1 MISYRKR
8 LLASTVTTIVGG
20 IAMIAPQAASA
31 QCAVAPGTVTCA
43 TTTTTNTTNAGGTPA
58 SDRNYV
64 VNTSAAAFT
73 GTVSAGA
80 VVDGRGLAF
89 TNTVG
94 GINALNVVNNG
105 TVQINPGNLAT
116 AGGGAVIEV
125 TAIGATPVNYS
136 GTGNLINLGVP
147 GNGLTMNMN
156 GTGALVATVG
166 GNATSSVDGIG
177 LVVIGNGASG
187 NLALTTTAGRT
198 ITADFIG
205 VQMFVST
212 SGSTSTVSLNNNA
225 AVVGLVANGLDIG
238 VIGETIGIGAVS
250 VANTGMIGSS
260 TDRINNTGIYAGIGN
275 AASTA
280 ALSLTGNGAV
290 FSSGTAVVALNE
302 GLGTTTVNY
311 TGAVN
316 TTGVTGVEVDV
327 TSGETTVTL
336 GAVTAA
342 TNSVDVD
349 STTGTQTINLNGV
362 TTGTT
367 GSGLVST
374 TSGLRFIS
382 VGTGG
387 NVIGGTQ
394 AILLAGT
401 GGGTLVIGGIVGST
415 SAGLAINSASVTG
428 PLTTGTLAGSTLNG
442 RLTLGSGVDSFQNI
456 GTFNTQGTSD
466 FGVGVDSLTNNGT
479 LNTTA
484 ATTLLGLEGVLNTGT
499 LNANFGLT
507 FDSGVTAFT
516 NTGTLNSAGTID
528 FGAGAD
534 SFANNGAGIFNLTAS
549 TTLAA
554 LETFTQSGRINLN
567 ANTLTLSG
575 TAFTNAGTIDT
586 SGSAAI
592 ANVTSFNNGGILDLA
607 PGTFTVPL
615 VAFTNSGTI
624 LADEGASTI
633 NGQASFANTGTIDLQ
648 DGVTGDVLTINSSY
662 VGSGGSNLLV
672 DFDDTTADR
681 LIVGAASGTTSV
693 NATYVGLGLL
703 NVPGILVVDTA
714 STTANAFVLGTVGG
728 NTSPLVDYSLLQ
740 IGSDFFLSAAPD
752 PSAFDPVAI
761 SNMAG
766 SLWYQT
772 ADEVTAQTDLPSV
785 SDGFGFW
792 GQIYYSQDKMGD
804 DDEVAFIDG
813 TAFAVDNELK
823 TDRYG
828 IQAGIDYGFGGAR
841 IGLTG
846 GYGVA
851 KADNDLN
858 SELKAKGWNIGL
870 YGAFGGL
877 TGFHGSALIKHD
889 RYDLEFESGAF
900 EGAEADLRS
909 TGVDGSL
916 GYRFGL
922 GGDATLDAKI
932 GLAHVKT
939 KIDDITAFGFNY
951 DIGKVTST
959 RGRAGVRAAFGGSL
973 SPYIEAMV
981 LREFKGDGDIE
992 LFDGATFYDIESD
1005 GKGTWFRLE
1014 AGLAPQ
1020 LGSGPILAAWA
1031 DLGDKKGFGLRAG
1044 FRFGGRAVEEVLP
1057 PPPPPMVEPAPPPP
1071 PPATQTCSDGSVILA
1086 TDACPPP
1093 PPPPP
1098 PAPEP
1103 ERG

>member
-1 MISYRKR
+1 MVEFSRKTR
-8 LLASTVTTIVGG
+8 LLTGVALGAGLLVSAQPAFAQCVTVGANTTCSSVVTANNSGNGPTDRNQLYDSTVVPTSLTVPTGSSISGVGLAFSPTASGTFATTITNNGAVTVSAGNTAVVGGAAAFNINATGATPVVYGGTGSVANLGTAGNGLEFSMGGSGILIANVGGNIRSAVGGTAIFLGTAGTGTGANSITTATGTTLTADFVGAWVSQTNAANASAQTLTNNSTVVSLTGTGTLDFGVGIENAGTGASTVVNNGAIGSATDRTVTTGIFNVISNAGSTAALSTSGTGAIFTANTGIFSQNVATTSVLATNTVNYSGAINSTGTLGIDVISNAGTATVTTGVGTVTASGAGGIGISVSNGAGASTVTTG
-20 IAMIAPQAASA
+20 
-31 QCAVAPGTVTCA
+31 
-43 TTTTTNTTNAGGTPA
+43 
-58 SDRNYV
+58 
-64 VNTSAAAFT
+64 
-73 GTVSAGA
+73 AGA
-80 VVDGRGLAF
+80 VTGATYGVQVASAGTQAI
-89 TNTVG
+89 TAG
-94 GINALNVVNNG
+94 GAVTG
-105 TVQINPGNLAT
+105 TAT
-116 AGGGAVIEV
+116 AGIHSNT
-125 TAIGATPVNYS
+125 TANRI
-136 GTGNLINLGVP
+136 I
-147 GNGLTMNMN
+147 
-156 GTGALVATVG
+156 TVG
-166 GNATSSVDGIG
+166 
-177 LVVIGNGASG
+177 
-187 NLALTTTAGRT
+187 
-198 ITADFIG
+198 
-205 VQMFVST
+205 
-212 SGSTSTVSLNNNA
+212 A
-225 AVVGLVANGLDIG
+225 A
-238 VIGETIGIGAVS
+238 
-250 VANTGMIGSS
+250 
-260 TDRINNTGIYAGIGN
+260 
-275 AASTA
+275 
-280 ALSLTGNGAV
+280 
-290 FSSGTAVVALNE
+290 
-302 GLGTTTVNY
+302 
-311 TGAVN
+311 
-316 TTGVTGVEVDV
+316 
-327 TSGETTVTL
+327 
-336 GAVTAA
+336 
-342 TNSVDVD
+342 
-349 STTGTQTINLNGV
+349 
-362 TTGTT
+362 
-367 GSGLVST
+367 
-374 TSGLRFIS
+374 
-382 VGTGG
+382 G
-387 NVIGGTQ
+387 NVTGGTQ
-394 AILLAGT
+394 AILIANTGT
-401 GGGTLVIGGIVGST
+401 ASVSNSGIIGAAAT
-415 SAGLAINSASVTG
+415 GLAVQATGAGATAVTNNA
-428 PLTTGTLAGSTLNG
+428 TGTING
-442 RLTLGSGVDSFQNI
+442 RLTLTGNADTLTNGGI
-456 GTFNTQGTSD
+456 FNTQGT
-466 FGVGVDSLTNNGT
+466 T
-479 LNTTA
+479 
-484 ATTLLGLEGVLNTGT
+484 
-499 LNANFGLT
+499 
-507 FDSGVTAFT
+507 
-516 NTGTLNSAGTID
+516 D

-534 SFANNGAGIFNLTAS
+534 VLNNQTAGVINV
-549 TTLAA
+549 LAA
-554 LETFTQSGRINLN
+554 TNFTGLETFTQSGRINLN
-567 ANTLTLSG
+567 TNTLTLSG

-951 DIGKVTST
+951 DIGTVTST

>member
-1 MISYRKR
+1 MVEFSRKTR
-8 LLASTVTTIVGG
+8 LLTGVALSAGLLVS
-20 IAMIAPQAASA
+20 AQPAFA
-31 QCAVAPGTVTCA
+31 QCATVG
-43 TTTTTNTTNAGGTPA
+43 TNTTCNTVVTANNSGNGPT
-58 SDRNYV
+58 DRNQLY
-64 VNTSAAAFT
+64 NTSAGAASL
-73 GTVSAGA
+73 TVSGA
-80 VVDGRGLAF
+80 ITGVGLAASPTASGANTLTV
-89 TNTVG
+89 TNNGSVQVNAGNLAAAG
-94 GINALNVVNNG
+94 GAAALNVNAAG
-105 TVQINPGNLAT
+105 AT
-116 AGGGAVIEV
+116 AVV
-125 TAIGATPVNYS
+125 YS
-136 GTGNLINLGVP
+136 GNGSVTNLGTA
-147 GNGLTMNMN
+147 GNGLEFSMG
-156 GTGALVATVG
+156 GTGSLTANVGGNVRSAVG
-166 GNATSSVDGIG
+166 GNAIFLGTAGTGTGANSITTATGTTLTGD
-177 LVVIGNGASG
+177 LVGAWISQ
-187 NLALTTTAGRT
+187 TTAGNASAQT
-198 ITADFIG
+198 LT
-205 VQMFVST
+205 
-212 SGSTSTVSLNNNA
+212 NNA
-225 AVVGLVANGLDIG
+225 TVASLTGTGTLDFGVGIQNAGTGATTVVNNVA
-238 VIGETIGIGAVS
+238 
-250 VANTGMIGSS
+250 IGSA
-260 TDRINNTGIYAGIGN
+260 TDRTVTEGIFNVISNAG
-275 AASTA
+275 STA
-280 ALSLTGNGAV
+280 ALST
-290 FSSGTAVVALNE
+290 SGTGAIFTAGTGIISNNSATTSALSTN
-302 GLGTTTVNY
+302 TVNY
-311 TGAVN
+311 TGAINSTGAFGINALGNAGALTV
-316 TTGVTGVEVDV
+316 TTGAGAVAASGVSGVGINASTTTGAISVTNG
-327 TSGETTVTL
+327 
-336 GAVTAA
+336 GAVTATA
-342 TNSVDVD
+342 VGIQTN
-349 STTGTQTINLNGV
+349 STTGNQLINVNGAVTSTGANDGIRATSTSGTIQVNATRAV
-362 TTGTT
+362 TGSNDALELSSSGTKTVTVTGT
-367 GSGLVST
+367 GSLIGAIDAVNS
-374 TSGLRFIS
+374 I
-382 VGTGG
+382 GTGALVLD
-387 NVIGGTQ
+387 NSGT
-394 AILLAGT
+394 
-401 GGGTLVIGGIVGST
+401 VSGIVRQQGVAPVT
-415 SAGLAINSASVTG
+415 VTNRAGATM
-428 PLTTGTLAGSTLNG
+428 TTTFLLDAGADTISNA
-442 RLTLGSGVDSFQNI
+442 
-456 GTFNTQGTSD
+456 
-466 FGVGVDSLTNNGT
+466 GT
-479 LNTTA
+479 LN
-484 ATTLLGLEGVLNTGT
+484 LTGT
-499 LNANFGLT
+499 N
-507 FDSGVTAFT
+507 V
-516 NTGTLNSAGTID
+516 

-534 SFANNGAGIFNLTAS
+534 SFTNAAGGILNITS
-549 TTLAA
+549 NTTLGG
-554 LETFTQSGRINLN
+554 LETFIQSGRINLN
-567 ANTLTLSG
+567 ANTLTL
-575 TAFTNAGTIDT
+575 AGTPFVNGTGGFIDT
-586 SGSAAI
+586 SGNASI
-592 ANVTSFNNGGILDLA
+592 LGITSFNNSGTLDLA

-633 NGQASFANTGTIDLQ
+633 NGQSSFANSGTIDLQ
-648 DGVTGDVLTINSSY
+648 DGATGDVLTINSSY

-672 DFDDTTADR
+672 DVGDTTAD
-681 LIVGAASGTTSV
+681 LLVVGAASGSTAV
-693 NATYVGLGLL
+693 NATFVSTGLL
-703 NVPGILVVDTA
+703 NVPGLLVVDTA
-714 STTANAFVLGTVGG
+714 GTTANAFVLGTVGG
-728 NTSPLVDYSLLQ
+728 NTSPRVDYSLRQ
-740 IGSDFFLSAAPD
+740 VGNDFFLSAAPD

-828 IQAGIDYGFGGAR
+828 IQAGIDYGFGGGR

-922 GGDATLDAKI
+922 GGDATLDAKV

-973 SPYIEAMV
+973 SPYVEAMV

-1057 PPPPPMVEPAPPPP
+1057 PPPPPMIEPAPPPP

>member
-1 MISYRKR
+1 MQ
-8 LLASTVTTIVGG
+8 V
-20 IAMIAPQAASA
+20 
-31 QCAVAPGTVTCA
+31 
-43 TTTTTNTTNAGGTPA
+43 
-58 SDRNYV
+58 
-64 VNTSAAAFT
+64 
-73 GTVSAGA
+73 
-80 VVDGRGLAF
+80 
-89 TNTVG
+89 
-94 GINALNVVNNG
+94 
-105 TVQINPGNLAT
+105 
-116 AGGGAVIEV
+116 EH
-125 TAIGATPVNYS
+125 
-136 GTGNLINLGVP
+136 
-147 GNGLTMNMN
+147 
-156 GTGALVATVG
+156 
-166 GNATSSVDGIG
+166 DGIG
-177 LVVIGNGASG
+177 GVVINYLGAINASAG
-187 NLALTTTAGRT
+187 DGIDALTTTGALT
-198 ITADFIG
+198 ITNGAITAVGG
-205 VQMFVST
+205 VGVSGFAST
-212 SGSTSTVSLNNNA
+212 GNIIANVNGNITSTDQGLLFDTAGTKTIVVGTGVTVNSTGGSDIEVTGAGATSITNNGTIGASTTGMAILATNFTDGAVTINNA
-225 AVVGLVANGLDIG
+225 TGATLNG
-238 VIGETIGIGAVS
+238 
-250 VANTGMIGSS
+250 
-260 TDRINNTGIYAGIGN
+260 
-275 AASTA
+275 
-280 ALSLTGNGAV
+280 ALSLTSDNDTLNN
-290 FSSGTAVVALNE
+290 SGVYNV
-302 GLGTTTVNY
+302 GTTI
-311 TGAVN
+311 
-316 TTGVTGVEVDV
+316 
-327 TSGETTVTL
+327 
-336 GAVTAA
+336 A
-342 TNSVDVD
+342 TNLLGGNDAINNNANGV
-349 STTGTQTINLNGV
+349 INLSALIDF
-362 TTGTT
+362 
-367 GSGLVST
+367 GSGS
-374 TSGLRFIS
+374 
-382 VGTGG
+382 
-387 NVIGGTQ
+387 
-394 AILLAGT
+394 
-401 GGGTLVIGGIVGST
+401 
-415 SAGLAINSASVTG
+415 
-428 PLTTGTLAGSTLNG
+428 
-442 RLTLGSGVDSFQNI
+442 
-456 GTFNTQGTSD
+456 
-466 FGVGVDSLTNNGT
+466 DSLTNTG
-479 LNTTA
+479 L
-484 ATTLLGLEGVLNTGT
+484 ATINLVA
-499 LNANFGLT
+499 NANL
-507 FDSGVTAFT
+507 V
-516 NTGTLNSAGTID
+516 N
-528 FGAGAD
+528 
-534 SFANNGAGIFNLTAS
+534 
-549 TTLAA
+549 

-567 ANTLTLSG
+567 TNTLTLSG

-592 ANVTSFNNGGILDLA
+592 ANVTSFNNSGTLDLA

-951 DIGKVTST
+951 DIGTVTST